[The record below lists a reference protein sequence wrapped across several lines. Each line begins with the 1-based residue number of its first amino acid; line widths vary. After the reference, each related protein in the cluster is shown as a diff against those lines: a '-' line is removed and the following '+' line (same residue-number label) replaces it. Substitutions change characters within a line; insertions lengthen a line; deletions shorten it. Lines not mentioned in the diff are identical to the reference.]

1 MVVTTTIIV
10 IVITIVIIIIMMRHD
25 AFITR
30 CCTLP
35 CRSLPCACSAS
46 EVIRLPPATKADAV
60 YSASWG
66 RVIPENVAI
75 VENTVE
81 WGFDAGPGT
90 TTGSAAAGAGGG
102 AGAAAAPAAAAG
114 SLAYLRETGRSVRLL
129 CMHASTEAAEL
140 GVLWPPKAV
149 VTINGRQLQLPRVA
163 DHATTGCNTPLAG
176 PMLDI
181 TTECR

>member
-1 MVVTTTIIV
+1 MP
-10 IVITIVIIIIMMRHD
+10 H
-25 AFITR
+25 
-30 CCTLP
+30 LP
-35 CRSLPCACSAS
+35 HGCSAS
-46 EVIRLPPATKADAV
+46 EIIRLPPATKPDAV

-66 RVIPENVAI
+66 RVIPENVAV

-90 TTGSAAAGAGGG
+90 TSSG
-102 AGAAAAPAAAAG
+102 AGAASSAAATTPG